1 MGNLKPFSE
10 YGKNLKEVDWLV
22 SNMLTAGGTSLLA
35 GDPKSGKSQFV
46 RHLISSLLNKIEFLN
61 CQISDV
67 DKIIYL
73 ALEETPNELK
83 KYINDLGIDDTRDD
97 LIIGDRA
104 WSTGKDNISELE
116 ADIKKFKPLLCVI
129 DTFVA
134 YSDINDMND
143 YAKVYKALQ
152 AIAQIARQENCH
164 ILIVH
169 HKNKGDA
176 SGTKS
181 IMGSQAFFG
190 AVDSALLLSGE
201 GDQKTLNIAP
211 RYTARREIK
220 FTMSPSE
227 ITNVTDDLK
236 DISCAEALLNKVKT
250 NKNGYEFRNFSGFS
264 KQAKQAAKSQLIE
277 EGLVQEVGGSS
288 GKPKMLYLN
297 KIHS

>member
-1 MGNLKPFSE
+1 MGNLKLFSE
-10 YGKNLKEVDWLV
+10 YGKNLKEISWLV
-22 SNMLTAGGTSLLA
+22 SGMLTEGGTSLLA

-46 RHLISSLLNKIEFLN
+46 RHLISSLLNKTEFLN
-61 CQISDV
+61 SEITNI

-83 KYINDLGIDDTRDD
+83 KYINDLGIDDTRED

-104 WSTGKDNISELE
+104 WSTGKENILELE
-116 ADIKKFKPLLCVI
+116 ADIKKFKPSLCII

-134 YSDINDMND
+134 YSDLNDMND

-176 SGTKS
+176 SGAKS

-201 GDQKTLNIAP
+201 GDHKTLNIEP
-211 RYTARREIK
+211 RYTARREIT

-227 ITNVTDDLK
+227 ISNITDNLK
-236 DISCAEALLNKVKT
+236 GITCKEALLVKIKS
-250 NKNGYEFRNFSGFS
+250 NEGGYEFRSFSGFS
-264 KQAKQAAKSQLIE
+264 KQAKQLAKSQLLE
-277 EGLVQEVGGSS
+277 EGLINEVSGIS
-288 GKPKMLYLN
+288 GKPTMLFLN
-297 KIHS
+297 QMPN

>member
-22 SNMLTAGGTSLLA
+22 SNMLTEGGTSLLA

-46 RHLISSLLNKIEFLN
+46 RHLISSLLNKTEFLN
-61 CQISDV
+61 SQISNV

-83 KYINDLGIDDTRDD
+83 KHINDLGIDDTRDD

-152 AIAQIARQENCH
+152 AIAQIARRENCH

-169 HKNKGDA
+169 HKNKGEA
-176 SGTKS
+176 NGTKS

-190 AVDSALLLSGE
+190 GVDSVLLLSGE
-201 GDQKTLNIAP
+201 GDQKTLSIAP
-211 RYTARREIK
+211 RYSARREIK

-227 ITNVTDDLK
+227 IANVTDDLK
-236 DISCAEALLNKVKT
+236 GISCAETLLNKVKA

-277 EGLVQEVGGSS
+277 EGLIKEVSGSS
-288 GKPKMLYLN
+288 GKPTMLFFN
-297 KIHS
+297 QISN